1 MASEANLIE
10 AFAILED
17 PRNQNPDDVESATN
31 TIRTADKA
39 DVRKARK
46 KYNSTTATPMPEK
59 KQAGGRVYAPRK
71 IMHY

>member
-17 PRNQNPDDVESATN
+17 PRKENPADVESATN
-31 TIRTADKA
+31 TIRTADKEEVKA
-39 DVRKARK
+39 ARK
-46 KYNSTTATPMPEK
+46 KYDSTKASPIKM
-59 KQAGGRVYAPRK
+59 QAGGRVYAPRK

>member
-17 PRNQNPDDVESATN
+17 PRKENPADVESATN
-31 TIRTADKA
+31 TIRNADKA
-39 DVRKARK
+39 EVKAARK
-46 KYNSTTATPMPEK
+46 EYNSTKKVSPIK

-71 IMHY
+71 AMHY